1 MTSEQLCRALS
12 ETRPEFLE
20 ECEITVVTRPK
31 KLHRGLLI
39 AAVIILGSTGWA
51 FLDLMGTP
59 AEITQG
65 AELEDGAYVTAAV
78 GYLMDIC
85 GVEKTESTE
94 KIVAYYAVAPIG
106 DQFVVLRFPASEY
119 DTIADFEAQTQAYL
133 YGTQSSVPFRMTVTG
148 MARQTDE
155 TVAGLLSVWFSQNGT
170 WMSRSGLIAE
180 VEDYNTY
187 LCPFM
192 IDTGSVGTVGAGAA
206 VTMTAIAGALI
217 LWALAELVLLFVP
230 SRPKAEK
237 KTEEVR
243 DA

>member
-1 MTSEQLCRALS
+1 MNGRKI
-12 ETRPEFLE
+12 F
-20 ECEITVVTRPK
+20 
-31 KLHRGLLI
+31 GLARLGAALI
-39 AAVIILGSTGWA
+39 AAVILLGSTGWA
-51 FLDLMGTP
+51 FLDLLGPP

-65 AELEDGAYVTAAV
+65 AQLEEGAYVTAAV

-85 GVEKTESTE
+85 GVERAEGTDEA
-94 KIVAYYAVAPIG
+94 VAYYAVAPIG

-133 YGTQSSVPFRMTVTG
+133 YGTQSTVPFRMTVTG
-148 MARQTDE
+148 MARRTDE
-155 TVAGLLSVWFSQNGT
+155 TVAGLLSGWFTQNGT

-180 VEDYNTY
+180 VDDYSTY

-192 IDTGSVGTVGAGAA
+192 IDTGSVGTVSTGAA

-230 SRPKAEK
+230 DRPKPEK
-237 KTEEVR
+237 ATEEVR